1 MSWNEEHNGQE
12 YAENSK
18 SAKYV
23 EFAKYTKYA
32 KYAEFA
38 KYTKYAE
45 NVMLIW
51 TDHVSK
57 RDFPFIEPANIKL
70 ILWRSSCQRWSAAA
84 RQETTWWRRSL
95 LWQLRVVT
103 FNQKVQKFFLSL
115 TFSMCYCASII
126 CWPWRMK
133 MLLEERWPMI
143 TIPYIK
149 SIQSI
154 QSIHP
159 YKSLWMYFKGLRWHQ
174 DYLQWIIMKW
184 DELKLRDK
192 WQKDR

>member
-1 MSWNEEHNGQE
+1 MFDYRCYIHLRWSCYNTDRWVSHSVLKWRT
-12 YAENSK
+12 YWIRICRK
-18 SAKYV
+18 FKMCKICRIWKIY
-23 EFAKYTKYA
+23 KIC

-70 ILWRSSCQRWSAAA
+70 ILWRSSCQRWPAAA
-84 RQETTWWRRSL
+84 RQDTTWWRRSL
-95 LWQLRVVT
+95 PWHLRVVT

-126 CWPWRMK
+126 CCTWEYTSYVF
-133 MLLEERWPMI
+133 LEYQYGAENKV
-143 TIPYIK
+143 K
-149 SIQSI
+149 SFLSC
-154 QSIHP
+154 
-159 YKSLWMYFKGLRWHQ
+159 SLWYC
-174 DYLQWIIMKW
+174 
-184 DELKLRDK
+184 
-192 WQKDR
+192 

>member
-1 MSWNEEHNGQE
+1 MQTDECHRVSWNQEHNGQE

-18 SAKYV
+18 CAKYA

-70 ILWRSSCQRWSAAA
+70 ILWRSSCQRWPAAA

-95 LWQLRVVT
+95 PWQLRVVT
-103 FNQKVQKFFLSL
+103 FNQKVQKL
-115 TFSMCYCASII
+115 FSFADLFNVLVVSVG
-126 CWPWRMK
+126 P
-133 MLLEERWPMI
+133 EEALRRTMTYENHPKPPI
-143 TIPYIK
+143 HPIHP
-149 SIQSI
+149 SIQK
-154 QSIHP
+154 P
-159 YKSLWMYFKGLRWHQ
+159 LNVL
-174 DYLQWIIMKW
+174 
-184 DELKLRDK
+184 
-192 WQKDR
+192 